1 MHVGFVGLGTMGG
14 RMVHRLIGAGYTP
27 VVYDRIPAL
36 IERLTKDGATAA
48 ASIGEVVDR
57 VDVVLSSLPMPADV
71 EAVYTG
77 PDGALGRARSG
88 QVFADLSTIDPATA
102 RRLAET
108 LEGKGVAFLDAPVSG
123 GQGGAETGTLA
134 IMVGGDAAALE
145 RIRPILAAF
154 SSRVFHV
161 GPVGAGSVAKL
172 ANQLLVGANTL
183 AALEATA
190 FAAKAGIAPAL
201 LLEILSSSAGDSVML
216 RRNIHDFVLTGNF
229 APQFALRLL
238 VKDLRLYQGEATS
251 LGTATPS
258 GETALSEFERAL
270 AAGLGNEDYAA
281 VLKII
286 APELVSSTEPK
297 T

>member
-1 MHVGFVGLGTMGG
+1 MEVGFVGLGTMGG
-14 RMVHRLIGAGYTP
+14 RMVRRLIGAGYTP
-27 VVYDRIPAL
+27 VVYDRVPAL
-36 IERLTKDGATAA
+36 IQRLTEDGATAA
-48 ASIGEVVDR
+48 ASIAEVVGQ

-77 PDGALGRARSG
+77 PDGALGRARPN

-102 RRLAET
+102 RRIAET
-108 LEGKGVAFLDAPVSG
+108 LEAKGVAFLDAPVSG
-123 GQGGAETGTLA
+123 GQAGVETGTLA
-134 IMVGGDAAALE
+134 IMVGGDSAALE
-145 RIRPILAAF
+145 KIRPILAAF
-154 SSRVFHV
+154 GSRVFHV
-161 GPVGAGSVAKL
+161 GPVGAGSVVKL

-190 FAAKAGIAPAL
+190 FAAKAGIEPSL

-216 RRNIHDFVLTGNF
+216 RRSIRDFVLTGDF

-238 VKDLRLYQGEATS
+238 LKDLRLYQGEAES

-258 GETALSEFERAL
+258 GETARSAFERAF
-270 AAGLGNEDYAA
+270 ATGLGNEDYAA
-281 VLKII
+281 VVKLI
-286 APELVSSTEPK
+286 APELVPLRGPK